1 MRGDPINESAVRRLV
16 EQHGL
21 DWIYREQTGSTNT
34 DVLDYHTN
42 HGREVVA
49 VSETQSSGRGR
60 RGREWLSPF
69 ACNIYCTVGI
79 AKKIHASQQ
88 GLLSIVTGVALCRA
102 LRHVADAEVKLKW
115 PNDVL
120 CDGRKLGGILIESRP
135 LDAQRL
141 YFAIG
146 FGINIFMN
154 SDELAA
160 IPQAVTSLDRVT
172 STRLDRSEVLIAVI
186 ESVIESIRVFDQAEV
201 AELTSEFAQLD
212 AFHGRR
218 IEVVSAQNRITGINR
233 GVAPDGQLRLET
245 EHGIETHSAAEISLR
260 GITE

>member
-49 VSETQSSGRGR
+49 VSETQSAGRGR

-69 ACNIYCTVGI
+69 ACNIYCTIGI

-120 CDGRKLGGILIESRP
+120 CDG
-135 LDAQRL
+135 
-141 YFAIG
+141 
-146 FGINIFMN
+146 
-154 SDELAA
+154 
-160 IPQAVTSLDRVT
+160 
-172 STRLDRSEVLIAVI
+172 
-186 ESVIESIRVFDQAEV
+186 
-201 AELTSEFAQLD
+201 
-212 AFHGRR
+212 
-218 IEVVSAQNRITGINR
+218 
-233 GVAPDGQLRLET
+233 
-245 EHGIETHSAAEISLR
+245 
-260 GITE
+260 